1 MVGIDEQSGPVPQPE
16 GTNAVNARSEEA
28 RSANDARDCTPAV
41 EDAETAAVSLPVK
54 TEVAVEENALAVP
67 PEAAAES
74 KETAAPQPNAVADG
88 ALEKKD
94 VNEGSEMAAVEQPV
108 ETEGSVEEKSLPVAA
123 EAEGESEEAAAPQP
137 TAVAGGAVEMNAP
150 AGDVKEG
157 NEMAAV
163 QEPVKTEGSV
173 E

>member
-28 RSANDARDCTPAV
+28 PSANDARDCTPAV

-88 ALEKKD
+88 ALEKT
-94 VNEGSEMAAVEQPV
+94 G
-108 ETEGSVEEKSLPVAA
+108 
-123 EAEGESEEAAAPQP
+123 
-137 TAVAGGAVEMNAP
+137 TA
-150 AGDVKEG
+150 KWR
-157 NEMAAV
+157 
-163 QEPVKTEGSV
+163 QRRRL
-173 E
+173 